1 MLCCYNLT
9 HKNCAITRTLNG
21 PYMSFRET
29 LKNLPLLG
37 LVSIIF
43 FLCGAFLESRLKP
56 TFQATAII
64 VFEPTYSDLSLKY
77 VDGNQRIITAI
88 AEAKLG
94 LSTKIKFD
102 SSTRILS
109 FVAGSSDEAAQLRA
123 QIVGSIIEEANSR
136 LLEIVTIELDGA
148 EDTLRGWVPAPDQQE
163 SIFVLQS
170 NGLEELR
177 KYGLAKQLKSKLESG
192 GSNYKVVNG

>member
-1 MLCCYNLT
+1 M
-9 HKNCAITRTLNG
+9 
-21 PYMSFRET
+21 
-29 LKNLPLLG
+29 
-37 LVSIIF
+37 
-43 FLCGAFLESRLKP
+43 
-56 TFQATAII
+56 
-64 VFEPTYSDLSLKY
+64 
-77 VDGNQRIITAI
+77 
-88 AEAKLG
+88 
-94 LSTKIKFD
+94 STKIKFD

-192 GSNYKVVNG
+192 GSNYKVVNGEVVQVGPRVLRRALAFGVVGFALAWVLLVLRQAYREFMQHQS